1 MQNPTPINPSR
12 PRRLGLPGMYF
23 LFAASFL
30 SSTPIP
36 TAITL
41 HIYCCKTYVE
51 AAPKLCALDG
61 SHHDTILL
69 VFLLVFPAQLA
80 ILRHSFLLLPTVPL
94 QFFKSLDRLGEFI
107 CCSEISSRTSRSIRP
122 REGQGHLQA
131 DLEYH
136 FLASSI
142 LCGHPIPFSVK

>member
-1 MQNPTPINPSR
+1 MQNPTR
-12 PRRLGLPGMYF
+12 PRRLGLPDMYF

-36 TAITL
+36 TAISL

-80 ILRHSFLLLPTVPL
+80 ILRHSFLLLPTVSL
-94 QFFKSLDRLGEFI
+94 QFFKPLDRLGEFI
-107 CCSEISSRTSRSIRP
+107 CCSEISSRISRSIRP

>member
-1 MQNPTPINPSR
+1 MQNPTPIKSSR